1 MTLKYSNYNRTMKNL
16 KIKSLALAFL
26 SLGLITSCAN
36 SDDYDNVDIVYQ
48 ELTPTKTIDDI
59 YAMADATVK
68 QYTEDDV
75 IEAYVASSDEGG
87 TFYKSISFQN
97 ADGTKGFSIP
107 VDSYNLY
114 TEVEPGRKVYI
125 KLKDLYY
132 TITHGSLVIGALY
145 QETSVGRMQPSYFRE
160 KVAISQEKKAETSV
174 QEGGIVKVISLADLK
189 NDAYINTLVEIEN
202 VQFILE
208 DVGSTYYD
216 ANNVLGGATN
226 HMIEQT
232 VNGTTSSM
240 IFRTSEFAKFAGQ
253 IVPANNGKIR
263 GVLTKFNSDY
273 QFMVR
278 TINDVQLTNPRV
290 HVSTAIGGD
299 DMTFATSVNEGFES
313 YATSTTSTAFDKYGN
328 DNVAGGRYW
337 SVRLF
342 DNNKYIQLTAY
353 GNQAAVTKS
362 YFIVP
367 VAFNGNN
374 TLSFKTK
381 DGHYNGDA
389 LNVYYVSANDY
400 TYGDLIQASQYTNIT
415 SQFTYST
422 GTTNGYANTFVPSGN
437 YQFPSNVTGNGYI
450 IFEYSGSTSVTT
462 TIQIDDILFN

>member
-1 MTLKYSNYNRTMKNL
+1 MKSL

-36 SDDYDNVDIVYQ
+36 SDDYDNVDIAYQ
-48 ELTPTKTIDDI
+48 ELAVTKTIDDI

-75 IEAYVASSDEGG
+75 IEAYVSSSDEGG

-97 ADGTKGFSIP
+97 AEGTKGFSMP
-107 VDSYNLY
+107 VDAYNLY

-132 TITHGSLVIGALY
+132 TITHGSLVIGSLY
-145 QETSVGRMQPSYFRE
+145 QETSVGRMLPTYFRE
-160 KVAISQEKKAETSV
+160 KVAISTQKKSETTV
-174 QEGGIVKVISLADLK
+174 AEGGLMKVISIADLK

-202 VQFILE
+202 VQFVLE

-216 ANNVLGGATN
+216 ATNVLGGATN
-226 HMIEQT
+226 HQIEQT
-232 VNGTTSSM
+232 INGVTTTL
-240 IFRTSEFAKFAGQ
+240 IFRTSEFAKFASMT
-253 IVPANNGKIR
+253 VPANSGKIR

-273 QFMVR
+273 QFMIR
-278 TINDVQLTNPRV
+278 TINDVQLTETRV
-290 HVSTAIGGD
+290 HVPTAVGGEN
-299 DMTFATSVNEGFES
+299 MTFLPNVNEGFEN
-313 YATSTTSTAFDKYGN
+313 YATSTTTSVFDIYGN
-328 DNVAGGRYW
+328 DQVTGGRYW
-337 SVRLF
+337 SVRTF
-342 DNNKYIQLTAY
+342 QNNKYIQLTAF
-353 GNQAAVTKS
+353 GNTSAVTKS

-374 TLSFKTK
+374 TFSFETK
-381 DGHYNGDA
+381 DGYYTGDA

-400 TYGDLIQASQYTNIT
+400 SYGDLINVSGYNNIT
-415 SQFTYST
+415 DQFTYST
-422 GTTNGYANTFVPSGN
+422 GTTAGYANAFVPSGN

-450 IFEYSGSTSVTT
+450 IFEYSGNNTVTT
-462 TIQIDDILFN
+462 TVQIDNILFN

>member
-1 MTLKYSNYNRTMKNL
+1 MKHL
-16 KIKSLALAFL
+16 KIKIIALSFL

-36 SDDYDNVDIVYQ
+36 SDDYDAIDITYQ

-59 YAMADATVK
+59 YAMASAEVQ

-75 IEAYVASSDEGG
+75 IEAYVSSSDEGG

-97 ADGTKGFSIP
+97 AEGTRGFSIP

-132 TITHGSLVIGALY
+132 SITHGSLVIGSLY
-145 QETSVGRMQPSYFRE
+145 ENTSVGRMLPPYFRE
-160 KVAISQEKKAETSV
+160 KVAISAEKKEEIDVS
-174 QEGGIVKVISLADLK
+174 EGGILK
-189 NDAYINTLVEIEN
+189 TVTIAELFNDNYINTLVEIEN
-202 VQFILE
+202 VQFTLE
-208 DVGSTYYD
+208 AVGNTYYD

-226 HMIEQT
+226 HLLEQT
-232 VNGTTSSM
+232 INGTTSFL
-240 IFRTSEFAKFAGQ
+240 IFRTSEFAKFAHQ
-253 IVPANNGKIR
+253 TVPANNGKIR

-273 QFMVR
+273 QFLVR
-278 TINDVQLTNPRV
+278 TIDDVQLTNPRI
-290 HVSTAIGGD
+290 HISTAIGGEN
-299 DMTFATSVNEGFES
+299 MSFLTSVNEGFES
-313 YATSTTSTAFDKYGN
+313 YPTSTNSTAFDIYGN
-328 DNVAGGRYW
+328 DFAVGGRFW
-337 SVRLF
+337 SVRTF

-374 TLSFKTK
+374 TLSFETK
-381 DGHYNGDA
+381 DGHYNGDV
-389 LNVYYVSANDY
+389 LNVYYVSADQY
-400 TYGDLIQASQYTNIT
+400 SYGDLIQSEGFTNIT
-415 SQFTYST
+415 DQFTYST
-422 GTTNGYANTFVPSGN
+422 GTTSGYANAFVPSGN
-437 YQFPSNVTGNGYI
+437 YTFPSNVTGNGYI

-462 TIQIDDILFN
+462 TIQIDNILFN